1 MSDTK
6 KPDKLKKYRIE
17 EADVTEISLVPAG
30 AVEDADYVVLHKE
43 APESEEDSPLED
55 DPAELL
61 AKSVDAVVL
70 GRESL
75 TVEQA
80 ERLLEAA
87 MSVEGL
93 QKEDMPGGEMETE
106 EEHTGKEDCMCKE
119 CKSKLKK
126 SDSDRIA
133 ALEAGLQ
140 ELLAK
145 LSPDAPETPD
155 ETVETPAE
163 ELTKENDT
171 EDEDP
176 IARAARILEERTLAK
191 AKSEADESQA
201 RLFAA
206 LERVSGRL
214 ESVAN
219 GVAETERQLARAKGQ
234 DA

>member
-1 MSDTK
+1 MSETTK
-6 KPDKLKKYRIE
+6 NPAQLKKQRIE
-17 EADVTEISLVPAG
+17 DADVTEISLVWKG

-43 APESEEDSPLED
+43 DPDAAEDATVED
-55 DPAELL
+55 EPADLL
-61 AKSVDAVVL
+61 AKSVDAVIL
-70 GRESL
+70 NRESL

-93 QKEDMPGGEMETE
+93 QKEDPPEGEMETP

-119 CKSKLKK
+119 CKAKLEK
-126 SDSDRIA
+126 SDSDRLA
-133 ALEAGLQ
+133 ALEAGFQ

-145 LSPDAPETPD
+145 LSPDTPETPEED
-155 ETVETPAE
+155 VETPAE
-163 ELTKENDT
+163 ELTKED
-171 EDEDP
+171 DEDP
-176 IARAARILEERTLAK
+176 FVQAARILEERTLAK
-191 AKSEADESQA
+191 AKSQADESQA